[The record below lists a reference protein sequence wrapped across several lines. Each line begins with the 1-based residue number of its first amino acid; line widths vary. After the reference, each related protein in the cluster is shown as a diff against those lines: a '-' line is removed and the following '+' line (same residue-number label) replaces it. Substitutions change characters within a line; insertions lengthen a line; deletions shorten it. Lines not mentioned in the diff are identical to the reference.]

1 VNRSTEEETMPNV
14 DEKLQ
19 RLEEAVDRAEAVL
32 DRTHR
37 ALNAIDAAQQH
48 ADHVGATLRRAVI
61 LGVIG
66 TAMVVGLMLVR
77 RRTA

>member
-1 VNRSTEEETMPNV
+1 MPNV

-19 RLEEAVDRAEAVL
+19 RLEDKVDRAEALL

-48 ADHVGATLRRAVI
+48 GDHVGGALRRAVI
-61 LGVIG
+61 LGVVG
-66 TAMVVGLMLVR
+66 TAMVVGLLLVR
-77 RRTA
+77 RSR